1 MAMTDAQRRANRKW
15 DKAHNTV
22 LSCKLR
28 SEEAEAF
35 KAACRE
41 DGTTPN
47 AVFLAAL
54 RSYMERRASND
65 PSAQK

>member
-22 LSCKLR
+22 LGCKLR
-28 SEEAEAF
+28 IEEAEAF
-35 KAACRE
+35 KAACKE

-54 RSYMERRASND
+54 RSYMEARGTPYESEYE
-65 PSAQK
+65 